1 MAKLIRACAWR
12 KLERP
17 YTRKS
22 KYRAKNFV
30 RAFPNSKIVKFD
42 MGEPRAEYDMTIY
55 LRSKDDVQLRHN
67 SIESGRLTC
76 LRLLEKKLGKKAF
89 YFKIR
94 PFPHHVLR
102 NNPLASGAGADRMST
117 GMKMS
122 FGKPVGIAARVKKG
136 QIIFEVRV
144 QKAHLDT
151 ALLGLNRS
159 KTKFPCG
166 CSIEVIENK
175 KTSN

>member
-1 MAKLIRACAWR
+1 MAKLIRAGAWR

-22 KYRAKNFV
+22 KYRKLNFV
-30 RAFPNSKIVKFD
+30 RASPNNKVVKYD
-42 MGEPRAEYDMTIY
+42 MGDSNLSYEYTFY
-55 LRSKDDVQLRHN
+55 LRSKEDVQLRHN
-67 SIESGRLTC
+67 ALESARLTS
-76 LRLLEKKLGKKAF
+76 LRLVERKIGKKGF
-89 YFKIR
+89 YMKIR
-94 PFPHHVLR
+94 AYPHHILR

-136 QIIFEVRV
+136 QIIMELRV
-144 QKAHLDT
+144 PKAHYET
-151 ALLGLNRS
+151 AKLAFNRA

-166 CSIEVIENK
+166 CIIEAIQNF
-175 KTSN
+175 